1 MQIIDRLKARK
12 LLPIEQHAGTQLE
25 STKKNLLF
33 VNRHHPTRR
42 KKAFQ
47 PQTIKHLI

>member
-25 STKKNLLF
+25 STKKTFSSSTATILQEEKRLF
-33 VNRHHPTRR
+33 NPRR
-42 KKAFQ
+42 
-47 PQTIKHLI
+47 